1 MMDHIFPKSR
11 IVGERN
17 EKLAHAEA
25 QSLLYC
31 SEPCDLIKK
40 AILIL
45 I

>member
-25 QSLLYC
+25 QSRR
-31 SEPCDLIKK
+31 EKMQKNLIMKK
-40 AILIL
+40 GDE
-45 I
+45 